1 MLRQVKP
8 MLGQMQRGMGF
19 GGTTVSSEAG
29 SGSSY
34 RFDSGTRESSLGKKK
49 ISGRNFPQNHQIS
62 LTTSF
67 PADSDNAYSTYPLV
81 IKDKDNT
88 KDESSSSTLKA
99 SNDQIASSSTLDKKN
114 SSIYG
119 SETTT

>member
-29 SGSSY
+29 SGCSY
-34 RFDSGTRESSLGKKK
+34 RFDSGTRESSLGEDEL
-49 ISGRNFPQNHQIS
+49 S
-62 LTTSF
+62 LNPRVAIKVCLSV
-67 PADSDNAYSTYPLV
+67 DSDNAYSTYPLV